1 MVCFHGADGEHDGP
15 PPVAIDIEALQAAN
29 AVPRPGPGPG
39 NLQGNG
45 APNHDVRPLSDAV
58 LQDAAPGHMAA
69 EDPPL
74 AVQTVTATACKQPSA
89 ATGPPAPTMSDSPMV
104 QTVHLKESETPASQ
118 SPDAHAPQLPAHAG
132 QQPAVLEYH
141 VEQSEKVPAGAHI
154 GREVAEA
161 REFGN

>member
-1 MVCFHGADGEHDGP
+1 M
-15 PPVAIDIEALQAAN
+15 AIDIEALQAAN
-29 AVPRPGPGPG
+29 VAPRPGAGPG

-74 AVQTVTATACKQPSA
+74 AVQTVAATACKQPSA

-118 SPDAHAPQLPAHAG
+118 LPDGQAPQLRARAAAG
-132 QQPAVLEYH
+132 QQPAVLEHH
-141 VEQSEKVPAGAHI
+141 VEQSEEVPAGVHIGREVAEAHI

-161 REFGN
+161 REFGK